1 MVSFWQK
8 KVKRGKENKKHES
21 EFKKGYWDCSLHGGV
36 QRKYAADGILRTGLC
51 E

>member
-1 MVSFWQK
+1 MNQNL
-8 KVKRGKENKKHES
+8 KRGIGN
-21 EFKKGYWDCSLHGGV
+21 CSLHGGV